1 MGMIHNSIQR
11 IIYKDVDFYF
21 GYVICFKRFA
31 HLRSR
36 STINLVNFEQLKGK
50 EVINGKTR
58 IR

>member
-11 IIYKDVDFYF
+11 IIYKDVDLYF
-21 GYVICFKRFA
+21 GYVIYFKRFA
-31 HLRSR
+31 HFRTR

>member
-1 MGMIHNSIQR
+1 MGNSIQR

-31 HLRSR
+31 HFRTR